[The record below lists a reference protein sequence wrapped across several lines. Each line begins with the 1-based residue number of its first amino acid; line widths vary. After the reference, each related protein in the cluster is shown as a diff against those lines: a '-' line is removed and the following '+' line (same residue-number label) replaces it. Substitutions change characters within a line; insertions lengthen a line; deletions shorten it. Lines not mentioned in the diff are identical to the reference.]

1 MDKKS
6 IRINFNFNI
15 AKNKNGR
22 NNSHFKT
29 KHYKNKDIDYIEGE
43 IWKHIKDF
51 ENVYYVSNKGRIKN
65 IISNKLMSN
74 FIVGDYYKV
83 SLYSRQYFVHKL
95 VASAFIPNLDNKP
108 CVDHIDTNS
117 LNNNIE
123 IFDSVLDAAKS
134 VNDSSTNISRVCK
147 NNSKVSIPRY
157 LCKKYCFMYE
167 NDFNR
172 TLNE

>member
-43 IWKHIKDF
+43 IWKPIKDF

-83 SLYSRQYFVHKL
+83 S
-95 VASAFIPNLDNKP
+95 
-108 CVDHIDTNS
+108 
-117 LNNNIE
+117 
-123 IFDSVLDAAKS
+123 
-134 VNDSSTNISRVCK
+134 
-147 NNSKVSIPRY
+147 IPRY

-172 TLNE
+172 TFNE

>member
-22 NNSHFKT
+22 
-29 KHYKNKDIDYIEGE
+29 
-43 IWKHIKDF
+43 
-51 ENVYYVSNKGRIKN
+51 
-65 IISNKLMSN
+65 
-74 FIVGDYYKV
+74 
-83 SLYSRQYFVHKL
+83 
-95 VASAFIPNLDNKP
+95 
-108 CVDHIDTNS
+108 
-117 LNNNIE
+117 
-123 IFDSVLDAAKS
+123 
-134 VNDSSTNISRVCK
+134 

>member
-43 IWKHIKDF
+43 I
-51 ENVYYVSNKGRIKN
+51 
-65 IISNKLMSN
+65 
-74 FIVGDYYKV
+74 
-83 SLYSRQYFVHKL
+83 
-95 VASAFIPNLDNKP
+95 
-108 CVDHIDTNS
+108 
-117 LNNNIE
+117 
-123 IFDSVLDAAKS
+123 
-134 VNDSSTNISRVCK
+134 
-147 NNSKVSIPRY
+147 PRY